1 MKENGQMILKPDIV
15 FKWLWKMTE
24 DVQLNNKSINK
35 YYNYIYNLHSL
46 TWTFFK
52 FYHDQRKI
60 IKIIL
65 VK

>member
-1 MKENGQMILKPDIV
+1 MKESGQMILKPDIV

>member
-15 FKWLWKMTE
+15 FKWLWKMRE